1 MKRNYF
7 EPEMKIS
14 TFSMENVVTTSINNA
29 SINNS
34 ANENDYNATSA
45 KAILSYT
52 DFTF

>member
-29 SINNS
+29 SINN
-34 ANENDYNATSA
+34 NVTEDDYNATKA
-45 KAILSYT
+45 QAILSYSE
-52 DFTF
+52 FTF

>member
-29 SINNS
+29 IINNS
-34 ANENDYNATSA
+34 ATEDDYNSTSA
-45 KAILSYT
+45 MAILSYT